1 MTNTS
6 VTEGGIWDKD
16 KTILVKFGE
25 GETEE
30 SFEVPKG
37 EKTTEKYPDWKC
49 EDVAVWDRI
58 SAKGNQYRFI
68 KKGELDY
75 VAFKNKYKKFGE
87 ADWVI
92 KKSEPLQSKSE

>member
-6 VTEGGIWDKD
+6 KDEGGIWDTD
-16 KTILVKFGE
+16 KELLIKFG
-25 GETEE
+25 TDPKNLEE
-30 SFEVPKG
+30 FKVPKG
-37 EKTTEKYPDWKC
+37 EKTTEKYPDWKS
-49 EDVAVWDRI
+49 DDIAVWDRI

-75 VAFKNKYKKFGE
+75 VAFKARNKAFGA

-92 KKSEPLQSKSE
+92 KKSEPLSK